1 MANVTSSPF
10 WDVYTTVLKQKLA
23 LGIIIPKD
31 SQIFPLPFT
40 VPFTLATSALADEAV
55 NNLLYNL
62 VNSTSADDD
71 SQGKYAQELNT
82 YVSPSY
88 SERYPAHV

>member
-10 WDVYTTVLKQKLA
+10 WDVYTTALKQRLA
-23 LGIIIPKD
+23 PGIIFPKD
-31 SQIFPLPFT
+31 SHIFALPFT

-62 VNSTSADDD
+62 ANSTLAADG

-88 SERYPAHV
+88 SEHYPAHV